1 MDGEGHWLPVDAAAK
16 LLGISPDAVRKRIR
30 RGKLEARSG
39 NDGLL
44 RVRIPSD
51 AVQDKDGTGSDSL
64 GHVQDILGQERTETE
79 RWRTLAEERGMALA
93 RAEGEL
99 VAGKRAE
106 AALRELV
113 DELRAQLSR
122 ERGRRREAEARLA
135 MPWWRR
141 LLGR

>member
-1 MDGEGHWLPVDAAAK
+1 MNGEGRWLPVDEAAK

-30 RGKLEARSG
+30 RGKLEARQG

-44 RVRIPSD
+44 RVLIPSD
-51 AVQDKDGTGSDSL
+51 ALLDKDGTRPDMS
-64 GHVQDILGQERTETE
+64 GHVQDSLGQEIE
-79 RWRTLAEERGMALA
+79 RWRSLAEERGMALS

-99 VAGKRAE
+99 TAGQRTE

-122 ERGRRREAEARLA
+122 ERGRRREAEARLTRR
-135 MPWWRR
+135 WWRWWR
-141 LLGR
+141 